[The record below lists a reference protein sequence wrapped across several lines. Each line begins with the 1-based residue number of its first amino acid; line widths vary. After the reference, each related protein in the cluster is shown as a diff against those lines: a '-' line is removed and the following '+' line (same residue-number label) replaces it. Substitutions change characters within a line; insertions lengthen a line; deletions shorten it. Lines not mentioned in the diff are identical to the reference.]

1 MLLATSDA
9 MPASSVSGSAAT
21 AVAEAMVLPPAKQRK
36 QAEETLLLCI
46 EQFVAPRDGVAHR
59 ALASGGIDAVHPSAG
74 GNRCSRRLSSASGG
88 NIEMR
93 AAASSIASGSPS
105 SRVQIAAIVALFSG
119 VSVNAASTA
128 RARSQNS
135 STASFWSLPSDVE
148 KESTGICHSP
158 ERPSAS
164 RLVMSICNRGQSRRR
179 SETTKLAPGEMLEV
193 VEDEQ
198 QASLAEKAGDPR
210 EELDLSA
217 AANAKRIG
225 DRGKDRSRLGN
236 RSERHEADVVRDCVP
251 DLSGD
256 FSSQTRFSHATRTG
270 ERDEANG
277 LLCKQLRDRGDF
289 ARSSNE

>member
-1 MLLATSDA
+1 
-9 MPASSVSGSAAT
+9 
-21 AVAEAMVLPPAKQRK
+21 
-36 QAEETLLLCI
+36 
-46 EQFVAPRDGVAHR
+46 
-59 ALASGGIDAVHPSAG
+59 
-74 GNRCSRRLSSASGG
+74 
-88 NIEMR
+88 
-93 AAASSIASGSPS
+93 
-105 SRVQIAAIVALFSG
+105 
-119 VSVNAASTA
+119 
-128 RARSQNS
+128 
-135 STASFWSLPSDVE
+135 
-148 KESTGICHSP
+148 
-158 ERPSAS
+158 
-164 RLVMSICNRGQSRRR
+164 
-179 SETTKLAPGEMLEV
+179 MLEV

-210 EELDLSA
+210 EEFDLSA

-270 ERDEANG
+270 KRDEANG